1 MKCFECGERRATQED
16 PRVPPLEVG
25 KCLCRACTI
34 DAIDDRIGDLSTEI
48 EELRTCKEQLE
59 KRLKR

>member
-1 MKCFECGERRATQED
+1 MKCVECGERKAIEND
-16 PRVPPLEVG
+16 PREPPIELG
-25 KCLCRACTI
+25 KCLCRACAI